1 MARVAA
7 LGSPVLP
14 VCLPP
19 PEIPDIMLGSFLS
32 HSFLIISFNA
42 SPRIIPAVDL
52 SLFLISS
59 SSRLS
64 STILNVSSLTFYPPP
79 HLALSLNLTPVMSVF
94 MKETLERFSVS
105 KITFSFPSNNT

>member
-1 MARVAA
+1 MAIVAA

-94 MKETLERFSVS
+94 MKETLERT
-105 KITFSFPSNNT
+105 KPMMI